1 MEIAELSGEVEEAVW
16 WDAHR
21 GVVEVDRP
29 AKLTNPAEAPQ
40 LIVTSVPLE

>member
-1 MEIAELSGEVEEAVW
+1 MAIPELSGEVEEAVW

-21 GVVEVDRP
+21 GVVEVDSP

-40 LIVTSVPLE
+40 LILTNLPLE